1 MSNPATM
8 PGYKRHQLIGSTYI
22 LGNGK
27 DRDTLVLVENAVAAR
42 AALMAEGWHC
52 ESDTSEQYN
61 DALFYSLR
69 LGEKNA
75 LITADDE
82 YFDRFVT
89 AAEVCKY
96 IFQCDPSPQS
106 VVRDRSFRVM
116 VHKIVRDGHRL

>member
-1 MSNPATM
+1 MSSPATM

-22 LGNGK
+22 LGKGK

-42 AALMAEGWHC
+42 SALIEEGWHC
-52 ESDTSEQYN
+52 ESDTAEQYN

-75 LITADDE
+75 LITADE
-82 YFDRFVT
+82 AYYDRFIA

-96 IFQCDPSPQS
+96 LAQEGAEL
-106 VVRDRSFRVM
+106 VNHREHRVM
-116 VHKIVRDGHRL
+116 IHKIVRDAFRL